1 MNLEV
6 RVASQGD
13 IQVVACRGRIVLG
26 PEAEAL
32 EQALAAAQ
40 ATPSRIVLD
49 MSEVSYIDSN
59 GLGVFARALTAARK
73 RGGDIK
79 VCGLAAQ
86 PMAIFF
92 LTQVMAAIQEFETC
106 AQAVAAFRTKR
117 KGRKIGD

>member
-1 MNLEV
+1 MDLEV
-6 RVASQGD
+6 KVASQGD
-13 IQVVACRGRIVLG
+13 IQIVTCRGRIVLG

-32 EQALAAAQ
+32 QRTLAAVKA
-40 ATPSRIVLD
+40 PPCIVLN

-59 GLGVFARALTAARK
+59 GLGIFARALAAARK

-86 PMAIFF
+86 PMAIMF

-106 AQAVAAFRTKR
+106 EQALAAFRNTQTPR
-117 KGRKIGD
+117 